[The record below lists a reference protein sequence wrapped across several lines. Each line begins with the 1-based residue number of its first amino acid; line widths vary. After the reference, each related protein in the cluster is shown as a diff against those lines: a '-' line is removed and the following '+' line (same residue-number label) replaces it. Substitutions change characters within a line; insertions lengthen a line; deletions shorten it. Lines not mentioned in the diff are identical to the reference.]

1 MAEITKEIVETCLK
15 YGKKYPNMTTFEI
28 AKLCGISASSV
39 ANIQKGM
46 YSYLL
51 EEGKVKKPDVSTSVP
66 YDEYR
71 RLVQAD
77 LAIKELINSA
87 TLAAKGD
94 GLFVDYHCFDTIFKK
109 YFPEEYAKKMTA
121 EAATST
127 VKSRES
133 VI

>member
-15 YGKKYPNMTTFEI
+15 YNKKYPNMTTFEI

-51 EEGKVKKPDVSTSVP
+51 DKEEAKKPDITTSIP
-66 YDEYR
+66 YEEYR
-71 RLVQAD
+71 RLVCAD
-77 LAIKELINSA
+77 LAIKELINSSSMSV
-87 TLAAKGD
+87 KGD
-94 GLFVDYHCFDTIFKK
+94 GLFVDYHCFDSIIKRF
-109 YFPEEYAKKMTA
+109 FEEEYEKKMTA

>member
-15 YGKKYPNMTTFEI
+15 YNKKYPNMTTFEI

-39 ANIQKGM
+39 ANIQKGI

-51 EEGKVKKPDVSTSVP
+51 DKEETKKPDITTSIP
-66 YDEYR
+66 YEEYR
-71 RLVQAD
+71 RLVCAD

-87 TLAAKGD
+87 TLAVKGD

-109 YFPEEYAKKMTA
+109 YFPDEYAKKMTA
-121 EAATST
+121 DVGAST
-127 VKSRES
+127 VGQKY
-133 VI
+133 V